1 MFHNPKI
8 DYPCTLLLSQILTV
22 LNKTGTSCMLCFID
36 WLCRYYSRELLG
48 DGFRNDYE
56 AAHVPLH
63 DHLLLTQLSV
73 RGGELDLLPNPKR

>member
-1 MFHNPKI
+1 MACFG
-8 DYPCTLLLSQILTV
+8 PCIA
-22 LNKTGTSCMLCFID
+22 ID
-36 WLCRYYSRELLG
+36 WFSYYYSRELLG